1 MFLFT
6 QTIFCLFMHVGTHYS
21 FVVIFSRNKPEPP
34 CIKKCQGLL
43 ALNQSCGSLNQI
55 YGIIMTFLCFYSSI
69 NDDDLHLLHGMITW
83 TGSYINLCFQVCAIV
98 YISSFWEHYTFTW
111 YFFKAFSFSNGAHLP
126 NKYAALLSKQCIGM
140 FEDSLLIYDALA
152 WCKTNS

>member
-21 FVVIFSRNKPEPP
+21 FVVIFSRNKPKPP

-55 YGIIMTFLCFYSSI
+55 YGIIMIFLCFYSSI

-83 TGSYINLCFQVCAIV
+83 TGSYINLCFVLLSTSAVFESI
-98 YISSFWEHYTFTW
+98 ILSLDT
-111 YFFKAFSFSNGAHLP
+111 FFKHFPFSNGAHLP

>member
-1 MFLFT
+1 
-6 QTIFCLFMHVGTHYS
+6 MHVGTHYS

-34 CIKKCQGLL
+34 CIKKGQGLL

-55 YGIIMTFLCFYSSI
+55 YGIIMIFLCFYYSI
-69 NDDDLHLLHGMITW
+69 NDDDLHLLHGMI
-83 TGSYINLCFQVCAIV
+83 SYINLCFVLLSTSAVSESTIL
-98 YISSFWEHYTFTW
+98 SLDT
-111 YFFKAFSFSNGAHLP
+111 FFKAFSFSNGAHLP

-152 WCKTNS
+152 

>member
-55 YGIIMTFLCFYSSI
+55 YGIIMIFLCFYSSI

-83 TGSYINLCFQVCAIV
+83 TGSYINLCFV
-98 YISSFWEHYTFTW
+98 
-111 YFFKAFSFSNGAHLP
+111 
-126 NKYAALLSKQCIGM
+126 LLSTSAVSESTIL
-140 FEDSLLIYDALA
+140 SLDTFLKHFPFLMVHIYQ
-152 WCKTNS
+152 TNMLHYWANNV